1 MRKFRHITAV
11 AAAVLMIFITAKGIH
26 AEKPAS
32 PDGSIIIE
40 EVTEA
45 GGIRKGDSGEKVNE
59 KWGTSIGKGYEV
71 VFTGNAYLSSA
82 EAKNVPNLTVSAS
95 KYGGV
100 LIVHKGTSTI
110 DGPAASITLKAD
122 NLSPVVVLAKKS
134 SSSTGGDSSG
144 KKTSPN
150 TSDSGNALWAGALLI
165 SVLCAGAAIV
175 MNRRNA

>member
-1 MRKFRHITAV
+1 MKKGLLT
-11 AAAVLMIFITAKGIH
+11 AAAAAIALAI
-26 AEKPAS
+26 AS
-32 PDGSIIIE
+32 PIAVSAESADSPNGQIILE
-40 EVTEA
+40 EVAEN
-45 GGIRKGDSGEKVNE
+45 GGIKKGDSSKTVDE
-59 KWGTSIGKGYEV
+59 KWGTSIGDGYV
-71 VFTGNAYLSSA
+71 VVWVGDAYVSP
-82 EAKNVPNLTVSAS
+82 EGAKNVPNLTVSAS